1 MSLNNTLIT
10 TAVMN
15 AAPVERPTASAAYSF
30 LRFIGG
36 ALAPYYAVKFAEWF
50 DFHAPFYIGGGFVI
64 LAVVL
69 IAVNH
74 KHLKHVDSAEGH

>member
-1 MSLNNTLIT
+1 
-10 TAVMN
+10 MN

-50 DFHAPFYIGGGFVI
+50 DFHAPFYIGGGFVV
-64 LAVVL
+64 LAVIVIWL
-69 IAVNH
+69 NR
-74 KHLKHVDSAEGH
+74 KHLKHVDEAEAH